1 MDPLSGLSP
10 ITASSDLLVNSGQ
23 NQATGTADGA
33 LQPNGSVSAATG
45 FGQMLTNAVGG
56 LSGLQ
61 QNADNAVAG
70 LALHQGVDI
79 HQAMLAMDQAS
90 LGMSFAI
97 QVRDKAVEAYQT
109 LLNMQM

>member
-56 LSGLQ
+56 L
-61 QNADNAVAG
+61 
-70 LALHQGVDI
+70 ALHQGVDI